1 MRCQRHI
8 YTFAACER
16 TCSICCAT
24 VFGGGGHK
32 VFALHCGCVAWQQRD
47 EIAEIK
53 SINADIRLHTTAIFM
68 FIYARMRSF
77 LFTLRLPV
85 CVYLKFLWTFHL
97 QALFVF
103 EVFLQHMS
111 LHTKGVVAHISHS
124 FCAALSFCWYFSCAH
139 VARDRPTDY
148 LSAGTIARWI
158 AARIA
163 QIVLINWP
171 PLCFKRGTLLP
182 LPPLLMRLTET
193 NAAPTALML
202 PA

>member
-1 MRCQRHI
+1 MATKWHEHALMFRRLFKINLCDCGMRCQRHI

-85 CVYLKFLWTFHL
+85 CVYLKFL
-97 QALFVF
+97 
-103 EVFLQHMS
+103 
-111 LHTKGVVAHISHS
+111 
-124 FCAALSFCWYFSCAH
+124 
-139 VARDRPTDY
+139 
-148 LSAGTIARWI
+148 
-158 AARIA
+158 
-163 QIVLINWP
+163 
-171 PLCFKRGTLLP
+171 
-182 LPPLLMRLTET
+182 
-193 NAAPTALML
+193 
-202 PA
+202 